1 MKKFLVSDVPF
12 VVCNTRLTRGN
23 SLAVITVWSVL
34 PPSTTIT
41 STFFDPSKA
50 ATVYSSQLS
59 SKKKSISQILENKF

>member
-1 MKKFLVSDVPF
+1 
-12 VVCNTRLTRGN
+12 LTRGN